1 MGRLIFLSSYAYF
14 LESEIS
20 PTPEI
25 VSTVFVFCKIF
36 NIMILYWNIF
46 YLYIFTVKLL
56 FIYLRRIK

>member
-1 MGRLIFLSSYAYF
+1 MGRLIFYHPMHILWNRRF
-14 LESEIS
+14 LRLQKSQ
-20 PTPEI
+20 TY
-25 VSTVFVFCKIF
+25 FVFHEIF